1 MPWPAA
7 NVATMRSK
15 SVSILSS
22 ILVSLFLIGSTR
34 SQDPVETIRIESD
47 LVDLKVSVLGFMS
60 DAEALLLEQ
69 KDFEILEDGT
79 KQEIAFF
86 AAADAPFD
94 LLLLLDVSGS
104 TSGKLK
110 LIRNSARRF
119 VDRKSVV

>member
-47 LVDLKVSVLGFMS
+47 LVDLKVSVLGFLS
-60 DAEALLLEQ
+60 DTDLLEQ

-104 TSGKLK
+104 ASGKLK
-110 LIRNSARRF
+110 LIR
-119 VDRKSVV
+119 K